1 MEINVYRLVISVH
14 LNVTSTDYFT
24 VTIQSSSSAALG
36 LMMMT
41 DKRSISSLLKSF
53 TGVCSDTPAPA
64 ETHIQMRDLDIFSV
78 EIPSS
83 VLHKSWRN
91 EISLDLPPSDRQADS
106 FSAEL
111 AYLYWNIFCITLYFA
126 FIIKLD
132 PVSSRWHEI
141 SVRKLIS

>member
-1 MEINVYRLVISVH
+1 MEYTCTDFVISVH

-24 VTIQSSSSAALG
+24 VNIRSSSSSALG

-78 EIPSS
+78 EIPPVSYTRAGEMKS
-83 VLHKSWRN
+83 VW
-91 EISLDLPPSDRQADS
+91 ICLPVIDKRTAFFRACLP
-106 FSAEL
+106 L
-111 AYLYWNIFCITLYFA
+111 LNIFCITLYFA
-126 FIIKLD
+126 L
-132 PVSSRWHEI
+132 
-141 SVRKLIS
+141 LIN